1 MDFHAFVRGRIE
13 VVAGILR
20 ASFLAEQLAW
30 VNNLAGVTAHEEA
43 TGARLSDPARVP
55 FTGVKQI

>member
-1 MDFHAFVRGRIE
+1 M
-13 VVAGILR
+13 VAGILR